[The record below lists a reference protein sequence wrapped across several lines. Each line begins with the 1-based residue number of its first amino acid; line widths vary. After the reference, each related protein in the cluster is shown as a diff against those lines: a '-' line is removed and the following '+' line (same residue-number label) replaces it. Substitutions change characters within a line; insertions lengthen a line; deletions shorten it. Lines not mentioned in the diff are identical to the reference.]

1 MMLAILLL
9 GLMWSVGV
17 SNLIPCKTLL
27 NISVKCSSFLPHVTL
42 SVLYNK
48 RESKALC
55 TETDSQANLQAGTDS
70 YLYNRQRGLKEDT
83 GRAKRIEILVPLDSE
98 RKCFDLLP

>member
-48 RESKALC
+48 RE
-55 TETDSQANLQAGTDS
+55 
-70 YLYNRQRGLKEDT
+70 
-83 GRAKRIEILVPLDSE
+83 RAKPFAQRQIHKPTFRQTQIPTYITDRED
-98 RKCFDLLP
+98 